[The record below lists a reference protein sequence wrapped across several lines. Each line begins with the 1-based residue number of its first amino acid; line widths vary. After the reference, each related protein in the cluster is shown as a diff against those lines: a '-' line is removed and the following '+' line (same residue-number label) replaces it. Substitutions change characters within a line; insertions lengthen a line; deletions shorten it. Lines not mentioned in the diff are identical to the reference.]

1 MQSETVQAAT
11 GAANVWVATGNIVVP
26 AGVVSLKKVIVGV
39 APDPGFAA
47 ATIHLVPV
55 FRLLGSGLLEQ
66 NPHQYVAQG
75 VDKTT
80 IAGGLVGV
88 FPEPALATFEVDIP
102 VQTGGVIEVQ
112 HMNIAEAFP
121 GIARCELMFAADAAS
136 PGNNMSDYV
145 TAVAPAAVAAWI
157 AVGNLTV
164 PQLGAGASPKRIK
177 RIDCGLVP
185 DGVAAVTTS
194 IMVSSRFRL
203 TGSGVAEGGNHHI
216 LGNQNVQACVAAGE
230 GFSDRCIIMH
240 IVDIPVNAG
249 GIILVEQINDGDIQ
263 PGDSVFGV
271 QYA

>member
-1 MQSETVQAAT
+1 MQSDSVQAAT
-11 GAANVWVATGNIVVP
+11 GAANVWIATGNIVVP
-26 AGVVSLKKVIVGV
+26 AGVVSLKQVVVGV

-75 VDKTT
+75 VDKAT
-80 IAGGLVGV
+80 IAAGLVGIY
-88 FPEPALATFEVDIP
+88 PEPALQTFDVDIP

-121 GIARCELMFAADAAS
+121 GIARCELVFSAEAAAA
-136 PGNNMSDYV
+136 GNNMSDYV
-145 TAVAPAAVAAWI
+145 TAVAPAAAAAWI

-164 PQLGAGASPKRIK
+164 PTLGAGASPKRIK

-185 DGVAAVTTS
+185 DGVAAIGTS
-194 IMVSSRFRL
+194 IMVSSRFRM
-203 TGSGVAEGGNHHI
+203 TGSGIAEGGNHHY
-216 LGNQNVQACVAAGE
+216 LGNQNVQACVVAGE
-230 GFSDRCIIMH
+230 GYSDRCIVTHM
-240 IVDIPVNAG
+240 VDVPVNAG
-249 GIILVEQINDGDIQ
+249 GIILIEQINDGDIQ

>member
-1 MQSETVQAAT
+1 MQSDSVQAAT
-11 GAANVWVATGNIVVP
+11 GAANVWIATGNIVVP

-39 APDPGFAA
+39 APDPGIGAV
-47 ATIHLVPV
+47 TIHLVPV

-66 NPHQYVAQG
+66 KPHQYIAQGCDVAQI
-75 VDKTT
+75 V
-80 IAGGLVGV
+80 AGLSCQT
-88 FPEPALATFEVDIP
+88 PQLALMEYDVDIP

-121 GIARCELMFAADAAS
+121 GIARCELVFSAEAAGA
-136 PGNNMSDYV
+136 GNNMSDFV
-145 TAVAPAAVAAWI
+145 TAVAPAAAAAWI

-164 PQLGAGASPKRIK
+164 PTLGAGASPVKIK
-177 RIDCGLVP
+177 RIDCGLVA
-185 DGVAAVTTS
+185 DSVAAITTS

-203 TGSGVAEGGNHHI
+203 TGSGIAEGGNHHI
-216 LGNQNVQACVAAGE
+216 LGNESVVACVGAGE
-230 GFSDRCIIMH
+230 GYLDRCIMTH
-240 IVDIPVNAG
+240 MVDIPVNAG

>member
-1 MQSETVQAAT
+1 MQSDSVQAAT
-11 GAANVWVATGNIVVP
+11 AAANVWTATGNIVVP
-26 AGVVSLKKVIVGV
+26 AGVTSLKQVIVGV
-39 APDPGFAA
+39 APDPGVGA

-75 VDKTT
+75 CD
-80 IAGGLVGV
+80 IAHIAAGLVVVG
-88 FPEPALATFEVDIP
+88 PEPALMVYDVDIP

-121 GIARCELMFAADAAS
+121 GIARCELVFSAEAAS
-136 PGNNMSDYV
+136 AGNNMSDYV
-145 TAVAPAAVAAWI
+145 TAVAPAAAAAWI

-164 PQLGAGASPKRIK
+164 PTLGAGASPKRIK
-177 RIDCGLVP
+177 RIDCGVVP

-194 IMVSSRFRL
+194 LMIASRFRM
-203 TGSGVAEGGNHHI
+203 TGSGIAEGGNHHI
-216 LGNQNVQACVAAGE
+216 LGNQQAEACVGAGE
-230 GFSDRCIIMH
+230 GYVDKCIMTH

-249 GIILVEQINDGDIQ
+249 GIILIEQINDGDIQ

>member
-1 MQSETVQAAT
+1 MQSESVQAVT

-39 APDPGFAA
+39 APDPGIGA

-75 VDKTT
+75 CDSMA
-80 IAGGLVGV
+80 IAAGLTMNN
-88 FPEPALATFEVDIP
+88 PEPALQTFDVDIP

-112 HMNIAEAFP
+112 HMNIAEAYP
-121 GIARCELMFAADAAS
+121 GIARCELVFSAEATGA
-136 PGNNMSDYV
+136 GNNMSDYV
-145 TAVAPAAVAAWI
+145 TAVAPAAAAAWI

-177 RIDCGLVP
+177 RIDCGVVP
-185 DGVAAVTTS
+185 DGVAAITTS
-194 IMVSSRFRL
+194 IMVSSRFRM
-203 TGSGVAEGGNHHI
+203 TGSGIAEGGNHHI
-216 LGNQNVQACVAAGE
+216 LGNQNAESCVGAGV
-230 GFSDRCIIMH
+230 GMVDRCIMTH
-240 IVDIPVNAG
+240 IVDIPVNSG
-249 GIILVEQINDGDIQ
+249 GIILIEQINDGDIQ
-263 PGDSVFGV
+263 PGDSIFGV